1 MKRRWMVVGLACIAL
16 IGAAIIVRTE
26 RENRQLAKRAA
37 AYRIRADQ
45 GDAKAQLTLGW
56 MYYYGKGLPKDYVE
70 AARWYRKSADQG
82 NARAQ
87 HSLGF
92 MYHHG
97 QGVSQDDAE
106 AVRWYRKSVE
116 QGYPKAQYNL
126 GYMYYYGYGG
136 VPRDRV
142 EAVRLFQQAAAQGDQ
157 YAKRALACD
166 RRGISIDP
174 GGGLRGLQ

>member
-1 MKRRWMVVGLACIAL
+1 MKRRWMVAGLACIAL

-82 NARAQ
+82 
-87 HSLGF
+87 
-92 MYHHG
+92 
-97 QGVSQDDAE
+97 DA
-106 AVRWYRKSVE
+106 
-116 QGYPKAQYNL
+116 KAQVTL
-126 GYMYYYGYGG
+126 GSLYYDGEGLPKDY
-136 VPRDRV
+136 V
-142 EAVRLFQQAAAQGDQ
+142 EAARW
-157 YAKRALACD
+157 
-166 RRGISIDP
+166 
-174 GGGLRGLQ
+174 